1 MAVLIAMK
9 IMRNSVAG
17 AGMLALATT
26 SAVSAAETTG
36 EETLR
41 LRIIETSIATDG
53 DFGESAQRYAIHVAT
68 LSAGTIE
75 IIVERAQNAETGRTC
90 AQDATAGE
98 HDGCWSEPAV
108 NEHLFGPAVHLWGGA
123 PFSPSLDGWLAW
135 KLEAG
140 ANRMRDAL
148 YANIGF
154 VAIDAAC
161 LPASSGAWSE
171 EGKGLETA
179 IRNRIVGAP
188 AHIHETLIELGAKPT
203 TIEPGD
209 AAQAITLE
217 GADTVLGPSAAQA
230 INEGLAG
237 QIANS
242 HWPGWHRPIRC
253 AELVLTKRVANALE
267 PTARAILEAAAT
279 LTLVETYAEALY
291 SDLIAMRSIDEN
303 AQTSLVRWSDEEVDE
318 ARRAWKRA
326 AQKVSEQDKS
336 FDVTLGRWKE
346 FQSLYSRW
354 QTLTRIKAGPTQ

>member
-9 IMRNSVAG
+9 MARNIVAS
-17 AGMLALATT
+17 AGILALATM
-26 SAVSAAETTG
+26 SVVNGAQAQV
-36 EETLR
+36 EETVR
-41 LRIIETSIATDG
+41 LRIIETSIATDAH
-53 DFGESAQRYAIHVAT
+53 FEQSAHRYTNHVAK

-75 IIVERAQNAETGRTC
+75 IIVERAQDTESARAC
-90 AQDATAGE
+90 AHDASNGE
-98 HDGCWSEPAV
+98 HDGCWSEPAM
-108 NEHLFGPAVHLWGGA
+108 NEHMFGPAVHLWGGA
-123 PFSPSLDGWLAW
+123 PFAPSLDVWLAW
-135 KLEAG
+135 KLQGG

-148 YANIGF
+148 YANTGF
-154 VAIDAAC
+154 VAIDVAC
-161 LPASSGAWSE
+161 LPASSGAWSQ

-203 TIEPGD
+203 TIESSD
-209 AAQAITLE
+209 AAQAITLG
-217 GADTVLGPSAAQA
+217 GADTVLGPSATQA

-253 AELVLTKRVANALE
+253 AELVLTKKLAEELG

-279 LTLVETYAEALY
+279 LTLVETYTEALY
-291 SDLIAMRSIDEN
+291 SDLIAMRAIDEN
-303 AQTSLVRWSDEEVDE
+303 PQTSFVRWSDAEIDA
-318 ARRAWKRA
+318 ARQAWERS
-326 AQKVSEQDKS
+326 AQRVSERDAS

-354 QTLTRIKAGPTQ
+354 QTLTRINPGPTQ